1 MLIEQ
6 KIEVNGQKVTIIRTV
21 DYPATATASKQPEK
35 PPDRFS
41 KEGRDMTNE
50 EIAEQSRKLTQQQS
64 RGSTSSSPRSISRVL
79 IVRGGNIEELGT
91 GGDLEDLGPGG
102 NLASGLTLVFG
113 PVNIECCRCHHHD
126 ATIPAENS

>member
-1 MLIEQ
+1 MRIEQ
-6 KIEVNGQKVTIIRTV
+6 KIEVDGQKVSITRTV
-21 DYPATATASKQPEK
+21 DYPATATASKKSEK

-41 KEGRDMTNE
+41 REGRDLTNE
-50 EIAEQSRKLTQQQS
+50 EIAEKAQELAQQPS
-64 RGSTSSSPRSISRVL
+64 GGSASSPPRSISRVL

-113 PVNIECCRCHHHD
+113 PVNIECCRCPHHD
-126 ATIPAENS
+126 PTIPTQNS